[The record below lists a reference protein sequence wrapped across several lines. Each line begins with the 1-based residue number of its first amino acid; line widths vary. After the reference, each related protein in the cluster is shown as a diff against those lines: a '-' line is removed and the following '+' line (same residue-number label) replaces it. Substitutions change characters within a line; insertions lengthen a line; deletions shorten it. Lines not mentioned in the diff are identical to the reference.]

1 MTTGRVTVVAT
12 LGTTQTIAWASSYY
26 MPAILGAPIA
36 GALHL
41 PTSVFFGLFSGA
53 LLLSAVVGP
62 SVGRLID
69 RHGGRHLL
77 AASNL
82 VIGAGLLI
90 LAAAHSIAGLV
101 VAWTVLGVGIGMGL
115 YDPAFATLTWLYG
128 RDARSAITGIT
139 LIAGFASTIGWPL
152 TAMFLDI
159 FGWRIACLIW
169 AGLNMLLAAPINWL
183 AIPRHGV
190 PTALPRAT
198 TETVATAPPRAAMPI
213 LAFFFSATWFVQG
226 AMAAHLPGLLQATGA
241 SSAAAIAAASL
252 VGPAQ
257 VGARIVEFGLLRSFH
272 PVSSARLA
280 SALHPIGAAFLV
292 AFGAPGIIAFALLHG
307 AGNGMITI
315 AKGTLPLALFGPG
328 GYGLRS
334 GLLSAPA
341 RMLQASAPFLFGLL
355 LDRVGVGAVGLSA
368 GLCLAAFASLFL
380 LRLRRAVAA
389 HPSPVRSLGPNRR
402 MTLLSRNRFLP
413 R

>member
-1 MTTGRVTVVAT
+1 VTTGRVIVVAA
-12 LGTTQTIAWASSYY
+12 LGATQTIAWASSYY

-36 GALHL
+36 SALHL
-41 PTSVFFGLFSGA
+41 PRSVFFGLFSGA
-53 LLLSAVVGP
+53 LLVSAVVGP
-62 SVGRLID
+62 TVGRLID

-101 VAWTVLGVGIGMGL
+101 IAWTALGVGIGMGL

-128 RDARSAITGIT
+128 RDARRSITGIT
-139 LIAGFASTIGWPL
+139 LIAGFASTVGWPL
-152 TAMFLDI
+152 TAVFLDI
-159 FGWRIACLIW
+159 FGWRAACLIW
-169 AGLNMLLAAPINWL
+169 AGLNMLLAAPVNWL

-190 PTALPRAT
+190 PTALPQAT
-198 TETVATAPPRAAMPI
+198 TETAAAAPSRAAMPI
-213 LAFFFSATWFVQG
+213 LAFFFAATWFVQG

-241 SSAAAIAAASL
+241 SSTAAIAAASL

-272 PVSSARLA
+272 PISSARLA

-292 AFGAPGIIAFALLHG
+292 VFGAPGIIAFVLLHG

-315 AKGTLPLALFGPG
+315 VKGTLPLALFGPA

-334 GLLSAPA
+334 GLLSVPA
-341 RMLQASAPFLFGLL
+341 RMLQAASPFLFGLL
-355 LDRVGVGAVGLSA
+355 LDRVGIGAVGLSA
-368 GLCLAAFASLFL
+368 GLCVAAFGSLFL
-380 LRLRRAVAA
+380 LRPRRAGAA
-389 HPSPVRSLGPNRR
+389 HISPVRGPAANR
-402 MTLLSRNRFLP
+402 
-413 R
+413 